1 MRKTKKKKP
10 KKAAASKRRAKH
22 VARRSH
28 KPARK
33 RARVSKRTVAKRTGA
48 KRAEAKRAR
57 VRRARAKKAQRTP
70 AVSRHPMPPASPG
83 MRIGLFGGSFNPPH
97 EAHRAASLL
106 ALDRIWWLVTPGNP
120 LKDNNKLPP
129 LDERLKAARKL
140 AAHPKIDVTGVEA
153 ELGTRYTFDTVTR
166 LRQRRPGVDF
176 VFIVGADN
184 LAHFHRWE
192 RWRALLRAVPL
203 AVVDRPEYELSS
215 LAAPAAVAFASA
227 RVAEGRAKSLA
238 RHRPPAWTFLR
249 GLKSELSST
258 ALRKLALRKKLRGRR
273 FAKAKPRAA

>member
-1 MRKTKKKKP
+1 MKKAKKKKA
-10 KKAAASKRRAKH
+10 KKAAASRRRMKSS
-22 VARRSH
+22 ARRVR

-33 RARVSKRTVAKRTGA
+33 RARST
-48 KRAEAKRAR
+48 KRAPAR
-57 VRRARAKKAQRTP
+57 KSALRKTP
-70 AVSRHPMPPASPG
+70 VASRYTMPPASPG
-83 MRIGLFGGSFNPPH
+83 MKIGLFGGSFNPPH

-106 ALDRIWWLVTPGNP
+106 ALKKLGLDRIWWLVTPGNP
-120 LKDNNKLPP
+120 LKDNKKLPP
-129 LDERLKAARKL
+129 LDQRIANARKL

-153 ELGTRYTFDTVTR
+153 SLGTKYTFDTVTR

-176 VFIVGADN
+176 VFVVGADN

-192 RWRALLRAVPL
+192 RWRALLRAVPF

-227 RVAEGRAKSLA
+227 RVAENHAKSLA
-238 RHRPPAWTFLR
+238 RQQAPAWTFLR

-258 ALRKLALRKKLRGRR
+258 ALRKLALRKKLRSKR
-273 FAKAKPRAA
+273 FAKAKKTN

>member
-1 MRKTKKKKP
+1 MRKAKKKKLK
-10 KKAAASKRRAKH
+10 KKAAAPKRHAKTSARRA
-22 VARRSH
+22 R

-33 RARVSKRTVAKRTGA
+33 RARVSKRTKPKRT
-48 KRAEAKRAR
+48 R
-57 VRRARAKKAQRTP
+57 VKKTRRASII
-70 AVSRHPMPPASPG
+70 SRHPMPPASPG
-83 MRIGLFGGSFNPPH
+83 MKIGLFGGSFNPPH

-106 ALDRIWWLVTPGNP
+106 ALKKLGLDRVWWLVTPGNP
-120 LKDNNKLPP
+120 LKNNRALPS

-153 ELGTRYTFDTVTR
+153 ELATRYTYDTVTR

-192 RWRALLRAVPL
+192 RWRSLLRTVPL

-215 LAAPAAVAFASA
+215 LAAPAAVAFAAA
-227 RVAEGRAKSLA
+227 RVGEDRAKSLA
-238 RHRPPAWTFLR
+238 RQRPPAWTFLR

-258 ALRKLALRKKLRGRR
+258 ALRKLALQKKLRGKR
-273 FAKAKPRAA
+273 FAKVKK

>member
-1 MRKTKKKKP
+1 MRKAQKKKAKRKTATP
-10 KKAAASKRRAKH
+10 KRRRKT

-33 RARVSKRTVAKRTGA
+33 RARVGKRTQSKRPRRKKTVSRHA
-48 KRAEAKRAR
+48 
-57 VRRARAKKAQRTP
+57 P
-70 AVSRHPMPPASPG
+70 IVSRHPMPPASPG

-97 EAHRAASLL
+97 AAHRAASLL
-106 ALDRIWWLVTPGNP
+106 ALKKLGLDRVWWLVTPGNP

-140 AAHPKIDVTGVEA
+140 AAHPRIDVTGVEA
-153 ELGTRYTFDTVTR
+153 ELGTRYTYDTVKR

-192 RWRALLRAVPL
+192 RWRALLRTVPL
-203 AVVDRPEYELSS
+203 AVVDRPGYELSS

-227 RVAEGRAKSLA
+227 RVAEDRAKRLA
-238 RHRPPAWTFLR
+238 RQQPPAWTFLR

-258 ALRKLALRKKLRGRR
+258 ALRKRALRKKLRGKR
-273 FAKAKPRAA
+273 FAKAKK

>member
-1 MRKTKKKKP
+1 MKKAGKKKP
-10 KKAAASKRRAKH
+10 NKKAAALKRRAKPSAQR
-22 VARRSH
+22 AR

-33 RARVSKRTVAKRTGA
+33 RARSTKRIKKSAP
-48 KRAEAKRAR
+48 
-57 VRRARAKKAQRTP
+57 RRAPVAFRY
-70 AVSRHPMPPASPG
+70 PMPPASPG
-83 MRIGLFGGSFNPPH
+83 MKIGLFGGSFNPPH

-106 ALDRIWWLVTPGNP
+106 ALKKLGLDRIWWLVTPGNP
-120 LKDNNKLPP
+120 LKDNKKLPP
-129 LDERLKAARKL
+129 LDRRIANARKL

-153 ELGTRYTFDTVTR
+153 SLGTKYTFDTVTR

-176 VFIVGADN
+176 VFVVGADN

-192 RWRALLRAVPL
+192 RWRALLRAVPF

-227 RVAEGRAKSLA
+227 RVADDRAKSLA
-238 RHRPPAWTFLR
+238 RQQAPAWTFLR

-258 ALRKLALRKKLRGRR
+258 ALRKLALRKKLRGKR
-273 FAKAKPRAA
+273 FATAK

>member
-1 MRKTKKKKP
+1 MRKAKKKKLR
-10 KKAAASKRRAKH
+10 KKIAPKRRVEAT
-22 VARRSH
+22 ARRSR

-33 RARVSKRTVAKRTGA
+33 RARVGKRTKVK
-48 KRAEAKRAR
+48 
-57 VRRARAKKAQRTP
+57 RARAKRAPRIP
-70 AVSRHPMPPASPG
+70 IVPRHPMPPASPG

-97 EAHRAASLL
+97 AAHRAASLL
-106 ALDRIWWLVTPGNP
+106 ALKKLGLDRVWWLVTPGNP
-120 LKDNNKLPP
+120 LKDNKKLPP
-129 LDERLKAARKL
+129 LDERINAARKL
-140 AAHPKIDVTGVEA
+140 AAHPRIDVTGVEA
-153 ELGTRYTFDTVTR
+153 ELGTRYTYDTVKR

-192 RWRALLRAVPL
+192 RWRALLRTVPL
-203 AVVDRPEYELSS
+203 AVVDRPGYELSS

-227 RVAEGRAKSLA
+227 RIAEDRAKSLA
-238 RHRPPAWTFLR
+238 RQQPPAWTFLR

-273 FAKAKPRAA
+273 FAKAKRRTA

>member
-1 MRKTKKKKP
+1 MKKAKKKKP
-10 KKAAASKRRAKH
+10 KKNAASKRH
-22 VARRSH
+22 VKAAARR

-33 RARVSKRTVAKRTGA
+33 SSRSSSR
-48 KRAEAKRAR
+48 KRAR
-57 VRRARAKKAQRTP
+57 GTRRARAAKTP
-70 AVSRHPMPPASPG
+70 PRPTGLSRHPMPPASPG

-106 ALDRIWWLVTPGNP
+106 ALKKLGLDRVWWLVTPGNP
-120 LKDNNKLPP
+120 LKDNNRLPP
-129 LDERLKAARKL
+129 LDERIKAARKL
-140 AAHPKIDVTGVEA
+140 AAHPRIDVTGVEA

-184 LAHFHRWE
+184 LAHFHRWQ
-192 RWRALLRAVPL
+192 RWRALLRTVPL
-203 AVVDRPEYELSS
+203 AVVDRPGYELSS

-227 RVAEGRAKSLA
+227 RIAEDRAKSLA
-238 RHRPPAWTFLR
+238 RQQPPAWTFLR

-258 ALRKLALRKKLRGRR
+258 ALRKLTLRKKLRGKR
-273 FAKAKPRAA
+273 FAKAKR